1 MFLVLVICSAFL
13 HVSRATELI
22 KTIKRKRFHGNLQ
35 PEDFRELSN
44 LITNSEIDKI
54 EGGCEYTALRYAS
67 SKAFTGQ
74 NSKLI
79 CELLLSKGANVN
91 ARDSS
96 QCTPLMQ
103 AAYEGNEELVRLL
116 LLAGANPFLKNKAR
130 HTALDRANGKGDHS
144 KGIETSSMFFGVM
157 YSKTRCKWCV
167 QRRSKMQQKTLY
179 NKAYDSEGVA
189 ALASDTLVRSM
200 IADGEQGLTYTI
212 NFRAPGE
219 WIEHVFDPNCA
230 AMLESCNKGTGW
242 RILNINPNKFLK
254 NPLNRLFARAL
265 ISEFLGNKFVL
276 YQK

>member
-1 MFLVLVICSAFL
+1 MPILMANC
-13 HVSRATELI
+13 
-22 KTIKRKRFHGNLQ
+22 
-35 PEDFRELSN
+35 
-44 LITNSEIDKI
+44 EIDEI

-79 CELLLSKGANVN
+79 CERLLSKGANVN

-103 AAYEGNEELVRLL
+103 AAYEGNEELMRFL
-116 LLAGANPFLKNKAR
+116 LLAGADPFLKNKAR
-130 HTALDRANGKGDHS
+130 HTALDRVNGKGDRS
-144 KGIETSSMFFGVM
+144 KGGETTSRFFGVM

-179 NKAYDSEGVA
+179 NRAYDDEETA
-189 ALASDTLVRSM
+189 AHASDNLVRSM
-200 IADGEQGLTYTI
+200 IAHGEQGLTYTI

-230 AMLESCNKGTGW
+230 AMLESCKNKGW
-242 RILNINPNKFLK
+242 RILNINPKKFLK

-265 ISEFLGNKFVL
+265 ISEFLGNKFLL